1 MPVDLPKEKPN
12 IKDISASD
20 HLKNT
25 KLTFNIKITDI
36 SELSNPFVVFENKPI
51 NEEGVI
57 FLDESWTKNPVN
69 QHLSTLN
76 INPCHLFPWLKKPE
90 DLERRTLKIEVIFKN
105 ELILSRY
112 LHLNKLYP
120 LEYPKL
126 ALQISNNIYQNQY
139 LLYKEKKITSMIKTE

>member
-1 MPVDLPKEKPN
+1 MRAVGTSGGMAIQPLPVEVEKEKPN
-12 IKDISASD
+12 IKDISANG
-20 HLKNT
+20 HLNNAKI
-25 KLTFNIKITDI
+25 TFNIKITDI
-36 SELSNPFVVFENKPI
+36 SELTNPFVVFENKPI

-57 FLDESWTKNPVN
+57 FLDESWIKNPGN
-69 QHLSTLN
+69 YQHFNLT

-120 LEYPKL
+120 LEYSKL
-126 ALQISNNIYQNQY
+126 ALQISNNIYQN
-139 LLYKEKKITSMIKTE
+139 

>member
-1 MPVDLPKEKPN
+1 MPVEVQKEKPN
-12 IKDISASD
+12 IKDISAGS
-20 HLKNT
+20 HLNNAKI
-25 KLTFNIKITDI
+25 TFNIKITDI
-36 SELSNPFVVFENKPI
+36 SELTNPFVVFENKPI

-57 FLDESWTKNPVN
+57 FLDESWINSPSN
-69 QHLSTLN
+69 LRHFNLN

-120 LEYPKL
+120 LEYSKL
-126 ALQISNNIYQNQY
+126 ALQISNNIYQN
-139 LLYKEKKITSMIKTE
+139 